1 MNKKLSPSDYFQTYR
16 PFSQNGVDWF
26 VISNLTWDP
35 EFISKHPDETSAR
48 DHARHLNALWRERFY
63 GNHQASVF
71 SLPQPPDN
79 LDNVSLL
86 RKLKNLLVGS
96 LLFLRSRFQLR

>member
-16 PFSQNGVDWF
+16 PFSRNGVDWF

-35 EFISKHPDETSAR
+35 QFISKHPDEDSAR

-63 GNHQASVF
+63 GNHQASVRVLF
-71 SLPQPPDN
+71 QPPDN
-79 LDNVSLL
+79 LDNASPL
-86 RKLKNLLVGS
+86 RKLKNLLAGT
-96 LLFLRSRFQLR
+96 LLFLRSQFQSR